1 MSQTAV
7 CNRLHGIEQQLC
19 RWLLLS
25 HDRLDSDELVMTQ
38 ELIANMLGV
47 RREGV
52 TAAASRLQEQG
63 LISYVR
69 GRIRILDRGGLEA
82 AACECYGVVEDE
94 YRRLLA

>member
-1 MSQTAV
+1 MRQHKAQK
-7 CNRLHGIEQQLC
+7 LEEIIC

-47 RREGV
+47 RRGGV
-52 TAAASRLQEQG
+52 TNAAGRLQEHG

-69 GRIRILDRGGLEA
+69 GRIKILDRRGLEA
-82 AACECYGVVEDE
+82 SVCECYKVVKDE
-94 YRRLLA
+94 YDRLLG